1 MMGASRQGEAD
12 SDDRPLMQG
21 SQLLHIASLDYDPKK
36 KPPRATDQMEVE
48 ETTNG
53 VATTMEAST
62 SDQDAK
68 ISITTRTTRARP
80 SLVGN
85 ATADWFPHVP
95 EQMDPSIA
103 DLPDDPLLPPDT
115 FPNSSSLLM
124 MPDDDLDEDEAPLG
138 MRWAKRFPYTEDGI
152 KCAKEWVRKGVPAV
166 LSGFPLI
173 SFSPHNPPCPYATT
187 SSPSYFIHF

>member
-1 MMGASRQGEAD
+1 MRAAMMGPSQGESD
-12 SDDRPLMQG
+12 SDDRPLLQG
-21 SQLLHIASLDYDPKK
+21 SQLLLIASLDYDPKK
-36 KPPRATDQMEVE
+36 KPRATDQMEVE

-62 SDQDAK
+62 SDQDSK
-68 ISITTRTTRARP
+68 ITTRTTRARP

-115 FPNSSSLLM
+115 FPDSSMLM

-173 SFSPHNPPCPYATT
+173 SFSPHNPPCPYAT
-187 SSPSYFIHF
+187 SSSSSSSLF